1 MSAARFA
8 RHVHQD
14 TPATITPHIQRKG
27 QIVVLDTQRAG
38 KARHSDR
45 LHCGAAGYEAGV
57 VKPEAW
63 AHIGRDMRR
72 DAPPVRIRQHYTP
85 EQTHMGWFEWLGH
98 EAVVRVGAV
107 TIVGVLIALAKGW
120 I

>member
-1 MSAARFA
+1 MSTSRLT

-14 TPATITPHIQRKG
+14 TPAITTPNVQRTG
-27 QIVVLDTQRAG
+27 QIVILDTQRAG
-38 KARHSDR
+38 KARHDER

-72 DAPPVRIRQHYTP
+72 DAPPVRMRQHYVP
-85 EQTHMGWFEWLGH
+85 EQTGMDWSEWLGH
-98 EAVVRVGAV
+98 EAVVRIGAV
-107 TIVGVLIALAKGW
+107 IIVGVLLALAKGW